1 MREIRGHSRK
11 GRLFERWKDK
21 VKEYMYERG
30 ADREGEGLE
39 QAKKSVFDSSL

>member
-30 ADREGEGLE
+30 ADREGGGR
-39 QAKKSVFDSSL
+39 ARTSKKKCV